1 MRRACTPTI
10 GRFHASAPEFHERG
24 IERDFRRARLFQ
36 PTHAGAVCR
45 AADRRRNAQSLRR
58 SANFKDYEF
67 SRATV
72 MELWDFGYH
81 DAQKSLADPQWRE
94 AKDLG
99 HGVHVYD
106 LTDAAG

>member
-1 MRRACTPTI
+1 
-10 GRFHASAPEFHERG
+10 
-24 IERDFRRARLFQ
+24 
-36 PTHAGAVCR
+36 
-45 AADRRRNAQSLRR
+45 
-58 SANFKDYEF
+58 
-67 SRATV
+67 

-81 DAQKSLADPQWRE
+81 DARKSLADPQWRE